1 MSKIFFIVGSSASG
15 KSTTER
21 NLRLRIAGQFEPGK
35 FQKVDGCDL
44 IFVGK
49 VLFTDGSHVLRLSGG
64 DTIPFDLL
72 FEIAHEYPRSTLVF
86 EKVHIPEYVI
96 HRLDRERH
104 AMTFCQLQVHPDVAR
119 QRLIRLHHPSALK
132 DDFHAYRPLRS
143 AYLEKRDAFLKARGI
158 PVHYIDGTLIERCRA
173 LEVILGI
180 EAICDYVLYDFVDPV
195 DVIYQLFYEGGD
207 DAKPSTSG

>member
-1 MSKIFFIVGSSASG
+1 MSRIVFIVGSSASG

-21 NLRLRIAGQFEPGK
+21 NLRLRIAGQFEPGR
-35 FQKVDGCDL
+35 FQEVDGCDL

-64 DTIPFDLL
+64 DAIPFELL
-72 FEIAHEYPRSTLVF
+72 FEVSRKYPRSTLVF

-96 HRLDRERH
+96 HWLNREHH
-104 AMTFCQLQVHPDVAR
+104 AMTFCQLQVRPDVAR

-132 DDFHAYRPLRS
+132 DNFHAYRPLRS
-143 AYLEKRDAFLKARGI
+143 AYLEKRDAFLQARGI

-173 LEVILGI
+173 LEVILGV
-180 EAICDYVLYDFVDPV
+180 EAICDYVLYDFVDSV
-195 DVIYQLFYEGGD
+195 DVIYQRFYDGGD
-207 DAKPSTSG
+207 AAKPSTTG